1 MSSSPTDKDELI
13 QRFID
18 GELTVTELQDKLG
31 GLGADTD
38 REELWARW
46 SEQGLFDDPISRDGW
61 VSRENGGYEEVRDD
75 G

>member
-13 QRFID
+13 QRFIN

-31 GLGADTD
+31 GIGADTN

-46 SEQGLFDDPISRDGW
+46 SEQGLFDDPISRDEW
-61 VSRENGGYEEVRDD
+61 VSRRNGGYREVRDD